1 MPAIRLPMAV
11 ACSRVKSGFAAV
23 AALVLVACAALVPV
37 AVAALVLVACAVL
50 VLVAGAVLALAFL
63 AAFEISTL
71 SDLLGVLPGEGAAEE
86 APLELAA
93 L

>member
-1 MPAIRLPMAV
+1 M
-11 ACSRVKSGFAAV
+11 
-23 AALVLVACAALVPV
+23 LVTV
-37 AVAALVLVACAVL
+37 AVFCWAV
-50 VLVAGAVLALAFL
+50 ALAFL